1 MIVFRPNKKTVMDNL
16 ELRYN
21 DIAYHQITDNMQKS
35 FVDSIKTSIEKALQ
49 PVKKEL
55 ENSEGFVCINY
66 KENKLEVTVFYLP
79 LALEQKIYK
88 ILK

>member
-1 MIVFRPNKKTVMDNL
+1 MDNL
-16 ELRYN
+16 ELKYN
-21 DIAYHQITDNMQKS
+21 DIAYHQITDHIQKA
-35 FVDSIKTSIEKALQ
+35 FVSSIKTSIEKALK

-55 ENSEGFVCINY
+55 ESSEGFIQINY

-79 LALEQKIYK
+79 LSLEQKIYK

>member
-1 MIVFRPNKKTVMDNL
+1 MDNL

-35 FVDSIKTSIEKALQ
+35 FVASIKTSIEKALK

-55 ENSEGFVCINY
+55 ESSEGFVCINY
-66 KENKLEVTVFYLP
+66 KENKLEVSVFYLSKQ
-79 LALEQKIYK
+79 LEQKIYK

>member
-1 MIVFRPNKKTVMDNL
+1 MDNL

-21 DIAYHQITDNMQKS
+21 DIAYHQITDIIQKS
-35 FVDSIKTSIEKALQ
+35 FVTSIKDSIEKALK

-55 ENSEGFVCINY
+55 ENSDGFVRINY
-66 KENKLEVTVFYLP
+66 KNNKLEVTGFYLP
-79 LALEQKIYK
+79 LPLEQKIHK